1 MAQAN
6 FLPNDE
12 ITYIPNAHAAKN
24 PFISREPETGALP
37 AYETSRHLLPK
48 PYWQGHGDVTACHDR
63 VWQIAF
69 SNLRM
74 PTKESGFVSAFIDTA
89 FNGMLFMWDSAFILM
104 FGRYGKRAF
113 NFQKT
118 LDNMY
123 ARQHKDGLSAASCGR
138 TSPGNASR
146 PGGRRISKESARY
159 ATACLLKSS

>member
-1 MAQAN
+1 MAKAN

-24 PFISREPETGALP
+24 PFLTREAETGALP
-37 AYETSRHLLPK
+37 SFEESRHLLPK
-48 PYWQGHGDVTACHDR
+48 PFWQGHEDVTACHEK

-69 SNLRM
+69 SNLRT
-74 PTKESGFVSAFIDTA
+74 PVKESGFVSAFIDTA

-104 FGRYGKRAF
+104 FGRYGGRAF

-123 ARQHKDGLSAASCGR
+123 ARQHKDGYICRQLREDETPEEMEALY
-138 TSPGNASR
+138 
-146 PGGRRISKESARY
+146 KQED
-159 ATACLLKSS
+159 K